1 MKEQFRPK
9 KWGVSK
15 HCFKSV
21 EMLIIVDL
29 GTTYVDMTVEEA
41 SKDIVRGIVESIKVV
56 ILLPFNYP
64 GDPW

>member
-1 MKEQFRPK
+1 
-9 KWGVSK
+9 
-15 HCFKSV
+15 
-21 EMLIIVDL
+21 MLIIVDL

-64 GDPW
+64 GDP